1 MKKIISTLAALS
13 IICGSI
19 GTAAPAFAETVL
31 TETASIS
38 TEEFDLDGGHS
49 TAEADGITYNVYTKF
64 ATIAKVDK
72 EDIEE
77 FTVPETYKELPV
89 VGFGIGPFEKCK
101 KLKKINMS
109 KNTAVLD
116 WLYIAEEGLEEITVP
131 EDNKYFTAVDGVIYT
146 KDMKELVACPNGNG
160 KTELTISDETVS
172 IDRGALACC
181 RDLKKVTMG
190 KNVEKIYPS
199 AFCGCSGL
207 TEVNFSQK
215 LKAVGY
221 MAFAGCSSL
230 ESVDL
235 PDSLEEM
242 YEDVFRDTACV
253 ETEDGIKYVDNW
265 AVGSDKDIEDGDIRK
280 GTVGTVCGLFTARY
294 KLRNIYVPSS
304 VKHITQYLVSGLGEY
319 LNIDCIDFYN
329 DAIPERCFA
338 TNGIKSIRIFDP
350 NCKIIDSKT
359 ALPPY
364 WVERDDSLTPSNNEE
379 EPIEYKLGARVTV
392 VHSPNGG
399 SNTIQK
405 AINTELI
412 ELDESINITASDED
426 VSKDDEYVQKMA
438 ALDEKDNSGFAIA
451 QPVDVKVKSAP
462 IKIGAATK
470 YDTIIYGIEG
480 STAEDYAVKYRRIF
494 KPLEL
499 RSSIG
504 NSTTIHDD
512 DAGVTYNRYTD
523 TYATAKVN
531 INNGDKIKE
540 ITIAPE
546 ANGAPVKDISVPRAN
561 ADIINIPATVQRYVQ
576 QKDSAEDKVAYYNVD
591 KDNPYLTSV
600 DGIIYTK
607 DMTKLIKVP
616 SRYAGKKIVV
626 PDGVKI
632 IDSFAFYSLDNVE
645 SIELPDSVETI
656 GICAF
661 MRSNNL
667 KSVKLSKNLDVI
679 GDSAFMY
686 CTKLTDITLP
696 ESVNQIGL
704 DAFNDVP
711 AVEFENSLGYLGT
724 WLVDTN
730 KSMKQYVEI
739 ISYSNDERV
748 PPTQE
753 VKIFDKELSSNEIV
767 PREGTTGIASIAA
780 GVPIVIPKSV
790 TKMSWEMIG
799 GNAPDCTRAEVYS
812 NIIDFDAFKYAEY
825 IKDIYIYDPECKIC
839 AGSQTIPAFHNEIES
854 EMPWD
859 KVGFM
864 SSSCLTRTFGTCA
877 EGNCYETVI
886 HGYAGSTAEAY
897 AKMYGVKFEE
907 IDTSTAY
914 KNGDLNGDGAL
925 NVADLVMMS
934 RFIKGMTSLDEA
946 QTKSADLN
954 GDGNVDIF
962 DMVEFRKKILESMRD
977 N

>member
-38 TEEFDLDGGHS
+38 AEEFDLDGGHS
-49 TAEADGITYNVYTKF
+49 TAEADGITYNVYNKF

-364 WVERDDSLTPSNNEE
+364 WVERDNSLTPSNNEE
-379 EPIEYKLGARVTV
+379 EPIEYKLGARVTT

-504 NSTTIHDD
+504 NPTTIHDD

-523 TYATAKVN
+523 TYAAAKVN

-576 QKDSAEDKVAYYNVD
+576 QKDSAEDKVTYYNVD

-600 DGIIYTK
+600 DGIIYSK

-645 SIELPDSVETI
+645 SIELPDSVEI
-656 GICAF
+656 IEKCSFGGCDKLSSI
-661 MRSNNL
+661 
-667 KSVKLSKNLDVI
+667 KLSKNLDVI

-696 ESVNQIGL
+696 DSVNHIGESAFTDVPVVKSENGL
-704 DAFNDVP
+704 D
-711 AVEFENSLGYLGT
+711 YLGSWCVGVT
-724 WLVDTN
+724 EVEPE
-730 KSMKQYVEI
+730 KSKPANI
-739 ISYSNDERV
+739 
-748 PPTQE
+748 
-753 VKIFDKELSSNEIV
+753 K
-767 PREGTTGIASIAA
+767 EGTIGVAKLNAA
-780 GVPIVIPKSV
+780 GYIAVPKSV
-790 TKMSWEMIG
+790 TKMSWEMISTA
-799 GNAPDCTRAEVYS
+799 NRVVTAYIDSHV
-812 NIIDFDAFKYAEY
+812 IDFDAFKNAKYMKH
-825 IKDIYIYDPECKIC
+825 IFIYDPECEIC
-839 AGSQTIPAFHNEIES
+839 AGYCTIPAQHIDVGDDSVMSHQRRKESSYTYFYRTPLMEELKADSDEEIC
-854 EMPWD
+854 D
-859 KVGFM
+859 
-864 SSSCLTRTFGTCA
+864 
-877 EGNCYETVI
+877 TVI
-886 HGYAGSTAEAY
+886 HGFKGSTAEAY
-897 AKMYGVKFEE
+897 AKMYGIKFEKIE
-907 IDTSTAY
+907 QS
-914 KNGDLNGDGAL
+914 GDLNVDGEF

>member
-13 IICGSI
+13 IICGSL

-31 TETASIS
+31 TATASTQ
-38 TEEFDLDGGHS
+38 TEDFDLDGAHS
-49 TAEADGITYNVYTKF
+49 LSEADGITYNVYSKF

-89 VGFGIGPFEKCK
+89 VGFDIGPFEKCK

-109 KNTAVLD
+109 KNIAVLD
-116 WLYIAEEGLEEITVP
+116 WLYIAEEGFEEITVS

-146 KDMKELVACPNGNG
+146 KDMKELVACPNGSG

-199 AFCGCSGL
+199 AFSGCSGL
-207 TEVNFSQK
+207 TEINFSQK

-221 MAFAGCSSL
+221 LAFSGCSSL

-253 ETEDGIKYVDNW
+253 ETENGVHYVDNW
-265 AVGSDKDIEDGDIRK
+265 AVGSDKDIENGNIRK

-319 LNIDCIDFYN
+319 LNIDYIEFYN

-338 TNGIKSIRIFDP
+338 TNGIKSIYILDP
-350 NCKIIDSKT
+350 NCKITDSKR

-364 WVERDDSLTPSNNEE
+364 YVERDNSLTPSNNEE
-379 EPIEYKLGARVTV
+379 EPIEYKLGARVTT

-426 VSKDDEYVQKMA
+426 ISKDDDYVQKMA
-438 ALDEKDNSGFAIA
+438 ALDEKIQKDNSSFAIA
-451 QPVDVKVKSAP
+451 QPVEGKVQSAP
-462 IKIGAATK
+462 IKIGARTK
-470 YDTIIYGIEG
+470 IDTVIHGVAG
-480 STAEDYAVKYRRIF
+480 STAEDYAVKYRRMF
-494 KPLEL
+494 KPLEVRDDL
-499 RSSIG
+499 KP
-504 NSTTIHDD
+504 TIINDD
-512 DAGVTYNRYTD
+512 DAGVTYKKYMD
-523 TYATAKVN
+523 TYATAKVY
-531 INNGDKIKE
+531 INNGDTIKE

-546 ANGAPVKDISVPRAN
+546 ADGAPVKDIFVSLAN
-561 ADIINIPATVQRYVQ
+561 ADKINIPATAERYVQ
-576 QKDSAEDKVAYYNVD
+576 QVDSAEDKVAYYNVD

-600 DGIIYTK
+600 DGIIYSK

-645 SIELPDSVETI
+645 SIELPDSVEI
-656 GICAF
+656 IEKCSFGGCYKLSSI
-661 MRSNNL
+661 
-667 KSVKLSKNLDVI
+667 KLSKNLDVI
-679 GDSAFMY
+679 GNLAFMY
-686 CTKLTDITLP
+686 CTKLTDVTLP
-696 ESVNQIGL
+696 DSVNHIG
-704 DAFNDVP
+704 DNAFLDVP
-711 AVEFENSLGYLGT
+711 AVKSDGDMTYLGS
-724 WLVDTN
+724 WCVGVNTN
-730 KSMKQYVEI
+730 AKSF
-739 ISYSNDERV
+739 S
-748 PPTQE
+748 
-753 VKIFDKELSSNEIV
+753 
-767 PREGTTGIASIAA
+767 GIAPKDGTIGIAQISAGNSIT
-780 GVPIVIPKSV
+780 VPKSI
-790 TKMSWEMIG
+790 TKMSWEMVG
-799 GNAPDCTRAEVYS
+799 CNNNVKRADVYS
-812 NIIDFDAFKYAEY
+812 HVIEADAFKNAKYM
-825 IKDIYIYDPECKIC
+825 KDIYIYDPDCEIC
-839 AGSQTIPAFHNEIES
+839 AGYWTIPPQHIEIVENKIKGLQ
-854 EMPWD
+854 EA
-859 KVGFM
+859 
-864 SSSCLTRTFGTCA
+864 SSNSYYRTVMQEPVA
-877 EGNCYETVI
+877 GNGEILADTVI

-907 IDTSTAY
+907 INTSTAY